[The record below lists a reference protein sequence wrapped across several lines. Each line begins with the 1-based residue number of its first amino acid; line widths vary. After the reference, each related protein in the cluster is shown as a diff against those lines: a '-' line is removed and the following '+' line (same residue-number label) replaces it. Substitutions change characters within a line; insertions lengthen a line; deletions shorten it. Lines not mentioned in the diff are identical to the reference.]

1 MVATQEAVAGQLPPA
16 AGLVAAPP
24 ASPLRA
30 EVSHLCVSHSL
41 HFSFHKMFRAFTTYS
56 TMSYEELKKCP
67 ISKKVTWIIIYDLE
81 ISFNISVGFS

>member
-1 MVATQEAVAGQLPPA
+1 MVSKDNLQEGNTVQICLLLQEVVPRLCTEAGTHLTPGATGEVATQEAVAGQLPPA

-41 HFSFHKMFRAFTTYS
+41 HLQFS
-56 TMSYEELKKCP
+56 
-67 ISKKVTWIIIYDLE
+67 
-81 ISFNISVGFS
+81 